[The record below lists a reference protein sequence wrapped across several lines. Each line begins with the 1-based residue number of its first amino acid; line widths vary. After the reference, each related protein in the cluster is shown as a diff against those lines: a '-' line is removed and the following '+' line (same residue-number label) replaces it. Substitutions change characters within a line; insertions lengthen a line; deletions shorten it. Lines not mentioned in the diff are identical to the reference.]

1 MCINPLFTV
10 YIHSIP
16 SQMKSSGD
24 YNLDIIVENLGRVNY
39 IDAENKVPLE
49 SRKGILRPV
58 TIDNKEK
65 EDWLAYSFEFTQTF
79 VGK

>member
-1 MCINPLFTV
+1 M
-10 YIHSIP
+10 
-16 SQMKSSGD
+16 
-24 YNLDIIVENLGRVNY
+24 ENLGRVNY
-39 IDAENKVPLE
+39 IDAGIKVPLE

-65 EDWLAYSFEFTQTF
+65 ENWLAYSVEFTQTF